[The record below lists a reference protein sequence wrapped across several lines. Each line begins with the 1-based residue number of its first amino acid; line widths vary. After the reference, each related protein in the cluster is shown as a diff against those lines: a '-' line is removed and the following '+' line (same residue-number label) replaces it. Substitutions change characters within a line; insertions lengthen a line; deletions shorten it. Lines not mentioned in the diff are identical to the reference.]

1 MSAGLTHFLPL
12 LTIPW
17 RLWVAGLV
25 PPLVLGFP
33 LLLAGWALWRLRGAP
48 SAGGL
53 GRAYLLAHCAVTMQL
68 TPARGERLLASA
80 CFITMYEWVHG
91 YLVLQTLIGWRNVPM
106 AIGIGGVLLATWLAY
121 RFGAAAV
128 KERLLAWDTV
138 ATLERY
144 TPAQRR
150 AWGLLGHACFWGAFT
165 FIFVAAILRG
175 YFL

>member
-1 MSAGLTHFLPL
+1 VTHFLPL

-33 LLLAGWALWRLRGAP
+33 LLLAGWALWRLRGALP
-48 SAGGL
+48 AGGL
-53 GRAYLLAHCAVTMQL
+53 GRAYLLACYSASLQVNAAHVY
-68 TPARGERLLASA
+68 GERVFPFVHFVVSA
-80 CFITMYEWVHG
+80 QFLNLYVA
-91 YLVLQTLIGWRNVPM
+91 LQALFLSRSLPTAVMFGGI
-106 AIGIGGVLLATWLAY
+106 AIATWLAY
-121 RFGAAAV
+121 RYVRPAV
-128 KERLLAWDTV
+128 IKRLLAWDTV
-138 ATLERY
+138 AALETY

-165 FIFVAAILRG
+165 FIFVMLILRE